1 MAFFFGVN
9 KEVLPLK
16 INLAFQEAR
25 LKSANNDLHRAQ
37 VTLIQKEQELSAVKQ
52 LYCGAVKEKQ
62 KLTNEAEICRR
73 KMSAASTLINGMFTL
88 LFKFQSAKLA
98 IFTLKFF
105 IHIYYIFIC

>member
-37 VTLIQKEQELSAVKQ
+37 VWKTEL
-52 LYCGAVKEKQ
+52 
-62 KLTNEAEICRR
+62 
-73 KMSAASTLINGMFTL
+73 F
-88 LFKFQSAKLA
+88 
-98 IFTLKFF
+98 IFYDIVNYT
-105 IHIYYIFIC
+105 IYMLVFYVISR

>member
-37 VTLIQKEQELSAVKQ
+37 VTLVQKEEELAHVKKLYCAAVKVFSNKI
-52 LYCGAVKEKQ
+52 YV
-62 KLTNEAEICRR
+62 T
-73 KMSAASTLINGMFTL
+73 SFFSTT
-88 LFKFQSAKLA
+88 
-98 IFTLKFF
+98 
-105 IHIYYIFIC
+105 YYVT